1 MKLQAFAIFDI
12 ASETYSAPFFRS
24 TVAVAKRDFA
34 EMLTQPG
41 MVSKY
46 PDDFFLDRLFSIEL
60 DTGEIVDSDKFRVVR
75 ASDLLSS
82 RTQPTSQS
90 ALEEIERSEVQDQ
103 RMAQPT
109 SAQF

>member
-60 DTGEIVDSDKFRVVR
+60 DTGEILDKDRFRVIR
-75 ASDLLSS
+75 ATDLLASA
-82 RTQPTSQS
+82 QPNRSKE
-90 ALEEIERSEVQDQ
+90 LEEVERSEIERQ
-103 RMAQPT
+103 RVENPT